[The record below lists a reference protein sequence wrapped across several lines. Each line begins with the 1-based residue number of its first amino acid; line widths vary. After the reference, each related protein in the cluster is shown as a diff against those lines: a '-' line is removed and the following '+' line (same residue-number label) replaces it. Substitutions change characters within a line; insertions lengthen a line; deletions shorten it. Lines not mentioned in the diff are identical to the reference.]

1 MIDCEFDT
9 LILSLV
15 LIWIFYVFN
24 FNLQLSK
31 KNKKKNKNIP
41 FLLVDDSQYA
51 DLPVTK
57 TPDDIITEEEQ
68 AQIDEI
74 LKKYDF

>member
-1 MIDCEFDT
+1 M
-9 LILSLV
+9 
-15 LIWIFYVFN
+15 
-24 FNLQLSK
+24 K
-31 KNKKKNKNIP
+31 KNKKKKNDIP
-41 FLLVDDSQYA
+41 FLLADDSQYA

-74 LKKYDF
+74 LKKYDFKHIQLCMCFLFTPFHV

>member
-1 MIDCEFDT
+1 MKK
-9 LILSLV
+9 
-15 LIWIFYVFN
+15 
-24 FNLQLSK
+24 K
-31 KNKKKNKNIP
+31 KNKKKDIP
-41 FLLVDDSQYA
+41 FLWVDDSQYA

-74 LKKYDF
+74 LKKYKF

>member
-1 MIDCEFDT
+1 M
-9 LILSLV
+9 
-15 LIWIFYVFN
+15 N
-24 FNLQLSK
+24 MKKK
-31 KNKKKNKNIP
+31 KNKKKDIP

-68 AQIDEI
+68 KQIDEI
-74 LKKYDF
+74 LKKYKNFGNRYEEKEK